1 MVLRN
6 AEFRDSIMYTS
17 ARRMLHLVNRSFT
30 TVLLALPVALDA
42 KDTEAFDCGVP
53 VEQIPISWVESMP
66 RLPEP
71 LLMRDWPEVSKA
83 YYRLVLNASTQLGGK
98 PTISPKEQHF
108 VAIDGQS
115 VETPSGEKGWA
126 GSYYEGAIRSER
138 PIIERV
144 DPTVDFDWKHG
155 VPDPQ
160 LKRDHFTV
168 RWEGILR
175 PAESREYTFW
185 IQANDG
191 ARVTIEDRVL
201 FDQLEQPFRQTEKVY
216 LRDDYAYR
224 VVIDYIERS
233 GEARVH
239 LKWDYPQPDYGQEE
253 RVDFA
258 MPSYLGSGMAQEIFT
273 CVSPIVGARLMGQD
287 LREQVG
293 FNYIQSAKNWFDE
306 THGIYRHG
314 PKGHGPVLHS
324 GIYGYWS
331 SVYGLMLADL
341 YPQDQEFQDQAER
354 IYKAFLT
361 IAQGMGCPDDP
372 DYFNLGYNFE
382 TGLRDGRNEPMNR
395 LGNAPNV
402 AWICLLG
409 YEQLGDLAML
419 QAAGATMEWYVNNP
433 GRYEATY
440 FMGPLTVAR
449 MNAEHGQSIPI
460 GPVLDA
466 WFGDGERKMHP
477 WHVTQTSRF
486 GGLDI
491 AGLDAA
497 KWKLEEGTFHAFT
510 MSSLLGPS
518 WIVPVVRYDQRYAK
532 SIARYALNAA
542 NSMRLL
548 QGYQLD
554 RDHQDHGDWKERWD
568 PEYLLFYEALMPWE
582 PSRERKYRPYATGDP
597 IKNGWDTPKVDRD
610 DYLEEKEKWFSKSD
624 NNLALYMGNHIGFLG
639 AICELTDVP
648 GILKW
653 DCRKTDWHAQPSYP
667 TSMLYNPHETKQQ
680 VSLSLSE
687 PVDLYDSV
695 SGQFITRN
703 QQVNYKLTLEPD
715 QVVVLV
721 EVPAGTSLQKDGSRL
736 SANGIVID
744 FNSNAQLLVP

>member
-1 MVLRN
+1 M
-6 AEFRDSIMYTS
+6 AQHAYC
-17 ARRMLHLVNRSFT
+17 
-30 TVLLALPVALDA
+30 LAANLQHG
-42 KDTEAFDCGVP
+42 TP
-53 VEQIPISWVESMP
+53 VEPVTISWVEPMP
-66 RLPEP
+66 RLPDP
-71 LLMRDWPEVSKA
+71 LVMRDWPEVSKA
-83 YYRLVLNASTQLGGK
+83 YYRMVLNGATQLGGK
-98 PTISPKEQHF
+98 PTIAPKQQRIDLSSLPVSADF
-108 VAIDGQS
+108 VR
-115 VETPSGEKGWA
+115 TPRGDPGWA
-126 GSYYEGAIRSER
+126 ASYYSGSTRSEQAV
-138 PIIERV
+138 IERV
-144 DPTVDFDWKHG
+144 DAAVDFDWKHG
-155 VPDPQ
+155 EPDPK
-160 LKRDHFTV
+160 LKRDNFTV
-168 RWEGILR
+168 RWEGVLR
-175 PAESREYTFW
+175 PEESREYTFW
-185 IQANDG
+185 MQADDG
-191 ARVTIEDRVL
+191 ARVTIEGRVL
-201 FDQLEQPFRQTEKVY
+201 FDSLDSPFRKSEKLY
-216 LRDDYAYR
+216 LRNDYDYH

-233 GEARVH
+233 GVAKIQF
-239 LKWDYPQPDYGQEE
+239 KWDYPQPDYSQQE
-253 RVDFA
+253 RVDYA
-258 MPSYLGSGMAQEIFT
+258 MPSYLGSKPAQEIFT
-273 CVSPIVGARLMGQD
+273 CVSPVVGARLMGQD

-293 FNYIQSAKNWFDE
+293 FDYIQSAKNWYDE
-306 THGIYRHG
+306 AHGLYRHG
-314 PKGHGPVLHS
+314 PGKQGPVLHS

-341 YPQDQEFQDQAER
+341 YPDDAEFQEQADS
-354 IYKAFLT
+354 IYRNFYK
-361 IAQGMGCPDDP
+361 IAKGMGCPDEP
-372 DYFNLGYNFE
+372 DYLNLGFNLK

-402 AWICLLG
+402 AWVCLLG
-409 YEQLGDLAML
+409 YEKLGDPAML
-419 QAAGATMEWYVNNP
+419 QAALSTMEWYIRNP

-460 GPVLDA
+460 GPVIDA

-486 GGLDI
+486 GELDI

-554 RDHQDHGDWKERWD
+554 RDHQDHGDWKENWD
-568 PEYLLFYEALMPWE
+568 PDYLLFYEALMPWE

-597 IKNGWDTPKVDRD
+597 IKNGWDTPKVNRD

-639 AICELTDVP
+639 AICELTEVP

-653 DCRKTDWHAQPSYP
+653 DCRTTDWHAQPSYP

-695 SGQFITRN
+695 SGQFIARN
-703 QQVNYKLTLEPD
+703 QQTNYPLTLEPD
-715 QVVVLV
+715 QVMVLM
-721 EVPAGTSLQKDGSRL
+721 EVPTGASLQKNGSHL